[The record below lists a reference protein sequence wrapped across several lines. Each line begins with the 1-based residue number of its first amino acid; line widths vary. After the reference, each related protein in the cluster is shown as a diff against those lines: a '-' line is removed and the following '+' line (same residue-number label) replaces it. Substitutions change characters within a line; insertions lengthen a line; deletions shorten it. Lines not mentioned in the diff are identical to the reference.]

1 MTRRFNLL
9 PHRELKRQWSLR
21 VLGRQV
27 FLATVTGA
35 LLALLGSLAIDH
47 SSAYLSAYNQV
58 LNTALVERAL
68 PYSRAQKLLAERA
81 ALIEKKAILERVDAR
96 RTTSVLIMNDV
107 IRARPEG
114 LFLTRFE
121 ENGDQFRLEGQAD
134 TAASIARFFEQMN
147 ETSNVKGL
155 VLEEVQLL
163 TLSSGTLYEFSMHG
177 KVHLFDAALAAGAD
191 LRP

>member
-1 MTRRFNLL
+1 MMRRFNLL
-9 PHRELKRQWSLR
+9 PHRELRRQWSLR

-27 FLATVTGA
+27 FVATVTGA
-35 LLALLGSLAIDH
+35 VLALLGSLAIDQ
-47 SSAYLSAYNQV
+47 SAAYLSAYNQV

-68 PYSRAQKLLAERA
+68 PYSAAQKLLAQRA
-81 ALIEKKAILERVDAR
+81 ALNEKKTILERVDAR

-121 ENGDQFRLEGQAD
+121 ENGDQFRLEGQAA
-134 TAASIARFFEQMN
+134 TAASIASFFERMS
-147 ETSNVKGL
+147 ETSNIKGL
-155 VLEEVQLL
+155 VLEEIQLL
-163 TLSSGTLYEFSMHG
+163 SLSSGNLYGFSMYG
-177 KVHLFDAALAAGAD
+177 KVHLFDAAPASGTD